1 MRFGEALRRH
11 ADEGFGGF
19 PASHWPDIRS
29 TSEATTRRDEIQ
41 REDLYRS
48 MILLIVE
55 MNVPDLADIPK
66 PGLEPGEI
74 VQAAEQPAQA
84 GARKRS
90 SNEREIRQYW
100 VDSGRSLPAILAGK
114 NELIEALKEIVDNV
128 LDERDELKSTVV
140 AAKAELHS
148 TKKNLAQLFRL
159 VGTIVELLAKFG
171 PQNVTPVLVSL
182 VQFHIVSPVKPSF
195 M

>member
-1 MRFGEALRRH
+1 MCLIWLTSRSRVWSLERLCRLLSSQRRLELGKEVQMSARF
-11 ADEGFGGF
+11 
-19 PASHWPDIRS
+19 ASTGWTVGVR
-29 TSEATTRRDEIQ
+29 
-41 REDLYRS
+41 
-48 MILLIVE
+48 
-55 MNVPDLADIPK
+55 
-66 PGLEPGEI
+66 
-74 VQAAEQPAQA
+74 
-84 GARKRS
+84 
-90 SNEREIRQYW
+90 
-100 VDSGRSLPAILAGK
+100 
-114 NELIEALKEIVDNV
+114 LKEIVDNV

-140 AAKAELHS
+140 AAKAELHA